1 MRLVDPAYLEGE
13 RALARAVDAGDS
25 AAVHAG
31 MAALGYLPDPDGFDP
46 DRLLDQLRV
55 TAEWYFEPG
64 ARRITPAYVAD
75 VMERSSSPR
84 SEYFEDLRQMS
95 LPPQALLIRR
105 MEGLVFSTLGELRA
119 RADWA
124 ALGREY
130 HAGAAPSTALGELDA
145 SFWGNARPLL
155 RAA

>member
-1 MRLVDPAYLEGE
+1 
-13 RALARAVDAGDS
+13 
-25 AAVHAG
+25 
-31 MAALGYLPDPDGFDP
+31 MAALGYLPEPAAFGP
-46 DRLLDQLRV
+46 ERLLAQLRL

-75 VMERSSSPR
+75 LMERSSSPR
-84 SEYFEDLRQMS
+84 SEYFEDLRRMS

-130 HAGAAPSTALGELDA
+130 HADAGPSTTLGHADA
-145 SFWGNARPLL
+145 AFWSGQRPLAQ
-155 RAA
+155 AA